1 MSHTAPAVEATGL
14 RKRYGTTHALDGLDL
29 VVPRGTVHGLL
40 GPNGAGKTTTVR
52 VLSTLV
58 RADAGTARVAGFDVN
73 TQAAHVR
80 SRIAL
85 VGQNA
90 AVDEILTGR
99 QNLLLFGRL
108 SHLGSAQAAR
118 RADDLL
124 AAFRLTEAG
133 GRPVKQYSGGMR
145 RRLDLAVGLLLAPS
159 VLFLDEPTTGL
170 DPRARAEMWD
180 AVRALADSGT
190 TVVLTTQYLEEAD
203 QLADAV
209 SVVAGGKVI
218 AQGTPDELK
227 GRLGGD
233 RLDVTLRHT
242 SDVAAAA
249 ELLRRVC
256 GAAVDTDADRAR
268 LSVPVADRVGTLGR
282 FLREVEETGLAIE
295 DVTVRRPT
303 LDEVF
308 LRLTDPDRITT
319 EAVA

>member
-203 QLADAV
+203 QLADRVAV
-209 SVVAGGKVI
+209 IDGGRIVEED
-218 AQGTPDELK
+218 TPDGLK
-227 GRLGGD
+227 R
-233 RLDVTLRHT
+233 
-242 SDVAAAA
+242 
-249 ELLRRVC
+249 
-256 GAAVDTDADRAR
+256 
-268 LSVPVADRVGTLGR
+268 RVGTER
-282 FLREVEETGLAIE
+282 LRLALAQPGHAPAAVALQPGAHLDPETGEIVVPLRDPDHLRQVLDDLHRAGFP
-295 DVTVRRPT
+295 VASVSLSAPT
-303 LDEVF
+303 LDDVF
-308 LRLTDPDRITT
+308 FRLTEKEP
-319 EAVA
+319 AA